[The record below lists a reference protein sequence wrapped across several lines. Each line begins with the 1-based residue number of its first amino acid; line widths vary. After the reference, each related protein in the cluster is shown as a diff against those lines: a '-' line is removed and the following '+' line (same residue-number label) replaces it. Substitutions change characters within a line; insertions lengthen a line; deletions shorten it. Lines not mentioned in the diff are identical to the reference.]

1 MTSCVAEIFTYCS
14 TCKRSIITQR
24 SRISSSRSYDDSIVH
39 RTLLL
44 QCLHEARDGGA
55 LLTYRHIYAIYRL
68 TCLVCCTLIKYGI
81 NGDGSLSGLTV
92 ADYKLTLT
100 PADRNHRVN
109 SLEACLQRFGYWL
122 TEDDTWGLALKRHL
136 TQITGNPALSIKR
149 FSERVHHT
157 ADHPLADIQRSD
169 PAGASDGHSL
179 LDLISRSQKHS
190 THIILLKVHH
200 DGFDAI
206 LELQKLACLCL

>member
-1 MTSCVAEIFTYCS
+1 M
-14 TCKRSIITQR
+14 
-24 SRISSSRSYDDSIVH
+24 
-39 RTLLL
+39 
-44 QCLHEARDGGA
+44 
-55 LLTYRHIYAIYRL
+55 
-68 TCLVCCTLIKYGI
+68 
-81 NGDGSLSGLTV
+81 
-92 ADYKLTLT
+92 T
-100 PADRNHRVN
+100 PADRNHRVD

-122 TEDDTWGLALKRHL
+122 TEDDTRGLALKRHL

-157 ADHPLADIQRSD
+157 ADHPLADIQRSN

-190 THIILLKVHH
+190 THIVLLKVHH